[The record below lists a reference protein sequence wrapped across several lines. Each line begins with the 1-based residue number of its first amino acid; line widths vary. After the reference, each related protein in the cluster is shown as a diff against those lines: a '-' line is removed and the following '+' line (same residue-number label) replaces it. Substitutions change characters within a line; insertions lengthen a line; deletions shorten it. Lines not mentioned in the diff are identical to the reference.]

1 MCVTDVYYLF
11 RYLPIEFKFMGDI
24 IVHIYYGLLIY
35 MNGKENNKIIGLLEN
50 TQASLVYYRGMKD
63 SVGEKNN
70 FGRGLL
76 LTASLIAA
84 AEAAGCVK
92 APVTETAPVNSSEFA
107 VMFDKNH
114 LQDLD
119 AESKSIV
126 ESNLENISER
136 CKNEFPT
143 TIDGSEKYIFAKNS
157 KGEIFTWGFCDVK
170 TEDGSTQTVV
180 PFYEIVS
187 PFVKDTNVGEFL
199 TQLSE
204 NTYGF
209 EDRNGNEHI
218 IMKKSSD
225 GFLDIYDYE
234 GDVVS
239 RRSVRNDTLG
249 FWHISNVS
257 AESNVD
263 PTITNEETSL
273 PTDVVSAIHDGE
285 IEGTKTPEV
294 TVTPEVTATPEA
306 TKDVYEIDMEKLQN
320 FPKSAQ
326 EVIDNP
332 EKFQQAPDGVADP
345 QALLDWYYN
354 KFVPIMGDETKL
366 TPNLKIS
373 NRVTFSDIINVNII
387 PEDRQ
392 QMMGNPDFF
401 YFKHGDKLYVVPVL
415 TLIDSRGYNYETFAL
430 ILSDSSVLDSLIN
443 NTNKISQI
451 NMFASEKD
459 YNTDDQNKMVNGGIN
474 GAISE
479 TYFRIATAEVF
490 VEK

>member
-1 MCVTDVYYLF
+1 MIERYKNMTESKNLDTTDWFDRFADGISHSKIVKSLF
-11 RYLPIEFKFMGDI
+11 LGTAVFGGAEI
-24 IVHIYYGLLIY
+24 
-35 MNGKENNKIIGLLEN
+35 MNAC
-50 TQASLVYYRGMKD
+50 TPPPA
-63 SVGEKNN
+63 
-70 FGRGLL
+70 
-76 LTASLIAA
+76 
-84 AEAAGCVK
+84 
-92 APVTETAPVNSSEFA
+92 ETAPVNSSEFA

-126 ESNLENISER
+126 ESNLENISAR

-326 EVIDNP
+326 EVISNP

-354 KFVPIMGDETKL
+354 KLVPMMGDQTKL
-366 TPNLKIS
+366 MPNLKIS
-373 NRVTFSDIINVNII
+373 NMVEDSDIINVNIV
-387 PEDRQ
+387 PEHRQ

-401 YFKHGDKLYVVPVL
+401 YFKHGQELYMMPVL
-415 TLIDSRGYNYETFAL
+415 TLVDSRGYNYGTYAL

-443 NTNKISQI
+443 KTNKISQI
-451 NMFASEKD
+451 NMVASENA
-459 YNTDDQNKMVNGGIN
+459 YGITDDQNKMVNGGIN
-474 GAISE
+474 GARSK
-479 TYFRIATAEVF
+479 TYFQIATAKIF
-490 VEK
+490 IEK